1 MNGHYLGFFSD
12 PHGTPSVTY
21 YDAKLVRAGML
32 CGLDSKLCKKKA
44 KIAHFLDKSSKLGSF
59 KQAKTRYVLQVAP
72 HGIPFTFKSWT
83 TSPIKSCLTD
93 TSWTLT
99 TPASKIQSTGPA
111 ESNLPTSL
119 STTNSECFFFDVL
132 FLGIQ
137 RQRSVNSLVLEC
149 VPTFEFQVY
158 YIFFVVVR
166 RSHVWNTPKSKWQ
179 PGKRST
185 GT

>member
-1 MNGHYLGFFSD
+1 MKNNEVSKIWEKAAMHIRALTDLPSQIILKCIRKLWMATILAFF
-12 PHGTPSVTY
+12 PT
-21 YDAKLVRAGML
+21 RMAGWTQ
-32 CGLDSKLCKKKA
+32 SFVKKA

-137 RQRSVNSLVLEC
+137 RSVNSLVLEC

-158 YIFFVVVR
+158 SI
-166 RSHVWNTPKSKWQ
+166 SL
-179 PGKRST
+179 
-185 GT
+185 